1 MLSQWHQRKPAIF
14 SKVRKWNPNA
24 NDIFDEFRRALK
36 NSNAKNIIDFYI
48 ENWSKNILTAPSEHK
63 NYLHG
68 KAQNIKCK
76 IFCAMNTSLAY
87 LGKKALIAARI
98 EAGLSQAKIASIMKV
113 SQSSVAR
120 FESCE
125 FGDFKF
131 STFEK
136 YLNACGKDF
145 AITLK

>member
-1 MLSQWHQRKPAIF
+1 MIF
-14 SKVRKWNPNA
+14 
-24 NDIFDEFRRALK
+24 FDEFGRALK

-136 YLNACGKDF
+136 YLHACGKDF